1 MLSIAPIL
9 LSLALLMF
17 LAYRGIS
24 VLILAPAMA
33 LLAVLLSPDAPL
45 LASYTQVFM
54 KALGGFV
61 ALFFP
66 LFLLGAIFGKLM
78 EDSGAARVIAARIID
93 WLGAGRAVLAIV
105 LACAVL
111 TYGGVSLFVVAFA
124 VYPIAV
130 ELFRAVDVPKRLI
143 PATIALGAFTF
154 TMTALPG
161 TPAIQNA
168 IPMPYFGTTPFAA
181 PGLGLIG
188 GAVMLALGAAWLLRR
203 ARRAA
208 LDGEGYGSDAD
219 DASGLPRSVRPHAQG
234 EGYDVAELGTP
245 HAPASETAPL
255 PGFGAAMAP
264 IVAVVALNWLF
275 SAQILPRLDSS
286 YLANPLYGP
295 TRLDAVRGTWAIIA
309 ALAFSNLLLIALAR
323 GSLLNLKATLD
334 AGASA
339 AVLPIFNTAS
349 QVGYGAVIASLAGF
363 ALIRDAVLAI
373 APGNPLISLSV
384 AVNLLAGI
392 TGSASGG
399 MSIALQTLGSTYL
412 ELARAANISPEL
424 LHRVTS
430 IATGGLDALPHN
442 GAVITLLAICKLTH
456 RQSYLDI
463 FVVAVLA
470 PLAALAV
477 VLVLGTAFGSF

>member
-1 MLSIAPIL
+1 MQSIFPIL
-9 LSLALLMF
+9 ISLGLLMWF
-17 LAYRGIS
+17 AYRGAS
-24 VLILAPAMA
+24 VLVLAPVMA
-33 LLAVLLSPDAPL
+33 LLAVVASPDVPL

-54 KALGGFV
+54 RAVGGFI

-66 LFLLGAIFGKLM
+66 LFLLGALFGKLM
-78 EDSGAARVIAARIID
+78 EDSGAAKVIAVRIIAS
-93 WLGAGRAVLAIV
+93 LGERRAILAIV

-124 VYPIAV
+124 VYPIAA
-130 ELFRAVDVPKRLI
+130 ELFRAVNLPKRLV

-181 PGLGLIG
+181 PVLGMIG
-188 GAVMLALGAAWLLRR
+188 GAVMLVLGTGWLLRR
-203 ARRAA
+203 ARLAA
-208 LDGEGYGSDAD
+208 VTGEGYGEKDDTLSTESSAEHADAD
-219 DASGLPRSVRPHAQG
+219 A
-234 EGYDVAELGTP
+234 VALQ
-245 HAPASETAPL
+245 AAA
-255 PGFGAAMAP
+255 PGFLLAIAP
-264 IVAVVALNWLF
+264 IIAVVLLNWLF
-275 SAQILPRLDSS
+275 SAQLLPRLDSS
-286 YLANPLYGP
+286 YLASPLYGE

-309 ALAFSNLLLIALAR
+309 ALALSNLLMVVLMR
-323 GSLLNLKATLD
+323 RSLPKLKETID
-334 AGASA
+334 AGATA

-363 ALIRDAVLAI
+363 IVIRDAVLGI
-373 APGNPLISLSV
+373 APHNPLISLSV
-384 AVNLLAGI
+384 AVNILAGI

-399 MSIALQTLGSTYL
+399 MSIALQTLGSHYV
-412 ELARAANISPEL
+412 EMARAVDISPEL
-424 LHRVTS
+424 LHRVTA

-456 RQSYLDI
+456 RQSYFDI

-470 PLAALAV
+470 PLVALAV
-477 VLVLGTAFGSF
+477 VVTLGTLFGAF

>member
-1 MLSIAPIL
+1 MLSIAAIL
-9 LSLALLMF
+9 LSLGLLMV
-17 LAYRGIS
+17 LAYRGVS

-33 LLAVLLSPDAPL
+33 LLAVILSPGAPL

-54 KALGGFV
+54 KALGNFV

-66 LFLLGAIFGKLM
+66 LFMLGAIFGKLM
-78 EDSGAARVIAARIID
+78 EDSGAARVIADRIVSL
-93 WLGAGRAVLAIV
+93 LGAGRAVQAIV

-124 VYPIAV
+124 VYPIAA
-130 ELFRAVDVPKRLI
+130 ELFRAVQVPKRLI
-143 PATIALGAFTF
+143 PGAIALGAFTF

-181 PGLGLIG
+181 PGLGLIA
-188 GAVMLALGAAWLLRR
+188 GAVMLALGAAWLLWR

-208 LDGEGYGSDAD
+208 LAGEGYGGEPEPAGSGDAR
-219 DASGLPRSVRPHAQG
+219 PRFGG
-234 EGYDVAELGTP
+234 EGHAGAEPLATNGTEP
-245 HAPASETAPL
+245 SL
-255 PGFGAAMAP
+255 PVPSFIQAIAP

-275 SAQILPRLDSS
+275 STQILPRLDSS
-286 YLANPLYGP
+286 YLASPLYGE
-295 TRLDAVRGTWAIIA
+295 TRLDTVRGTWAIIA
-309 ALAFSNLLLIALAR
+309 ALTLSNLLLMLLTR
-323 GSLLNLKATLD
+323 GSLPSLKASLD
-334 AGASA
+334 NGASA

-363 ALIRDAVLAI
+363 VLIRDAVLGI

-399 MSIALQTLGSTYL
+399 MSIALQTLGQTYL
-412 ELARAANISPEL
+412 EMGRAAGISPDL
-424 LHRVTS
+424 LHRVTA

-442 GAVITLLAICKLTH
+442 GAVITLLAICNLTH

-463 FVVAVLA
+463 LVVAVLA

-477 VLVLGTAFGSF
+477 VVVLGTAFGSF

>member
-1 MLSIAPIL
+1 MQSIFPIL
-9 LSLALLMF
+9 ISLGLLMWF
-17 LAYRGIS
+17 AYRGAS
-24 VLILAPAMA
+24 VLVLAPVMA
-33 LLAVLLSPDAPL
+33 LLAVVVSPDAPL

-54 KALGGFV
+54 RAVGGFI

-66 LFLLGAIFGKLM
+66 LFLLGALFGKLM
-78 EDSGAARVIAARIID
+78 EDSGAAKVIAVRIIAS
-93 WLGAGRAVLAIV
+93 LGERRAILAIV

-124 VYPIAV
+124 VYPIAA
-130 ELFRAVDVPKRLI
+130 ELFRAVDLPKRLV

-181 PGLGLIG
+181 PVLGMIG
-188 GAVMLALGAAWLLRR
+188 GAVMLVLGIGWLLRR
-203 ARRAA
+203 ARLAA
-208 LDGEGYGSDAD
+208 AAGEGYGEKDEALATGSSAGHAHAVDA
-219 DASGLPRSVRPHAQG
+219 ASQA
-234 EGYDVAELGTP
+234 A
-245 HAPASETAPL
+245 A
-255 PGFGAAMAP
+255 PGFLLAMAP
-264 IVAVVALNWLF
+264 IITVVLLNWLF
-275 SAQILPRLDSS
+275 SAQLLPRLDSS
-286 YLANPLYGP
+286 YLASPLYGE

-309 ALAFSNLLLIALAR
+309 ALALSNLLMIVMMR
-323 GSLLNLKATLD
+323 RSLPKLKETID
-334 AGASA
+334 AGATA

-363 ALIRDAVLAI
+363 IVIRDAVLGI
-373 APGNPLISLSV
+373 APHNPLISLSV
-384 AVNLLAGI
+384 AVNILAGI

-399 MSIALQTLGSTYL
+399 MSIALQTLGGHYV
-412 ELARAANISPEL
+412 EMARAVDISPEL
-424 LHRVTS
+424 LHRVTA

-456 RQSYLDI
+456 RQSYVDI

-470 PLAALAV
+470 PLVALAV
-477 VLVLGTAFGSF
+477 VVTLGTLFGTF

>member
-1 MLSIAPIL
+1 MTAIVPIL
-9 LSLALLMF
+9 LSLLLLIW
-17 LAYRGIS
+17 LAYRGLS
-24 VLILAPAMA
+24 VLVLAPAMA
-33 LLAVLLSPDAPL
+33 LLAVLLSPDVPL

-54 KALGGFV
+54 KAVGGFI

-66 LFLLGAIFGKLM
+66 LFLLGALFGKLM
-78 EDSGAARVIAARIID
+78 EDSGAARAIAARVIAS
-93 WLGAGRAVLAIV
+93 LGERRAILAIV

-124 VYPIAV
+124 VYPIAA
-130 ELFRAVDVPKRLI
+130 ELFRAVDLPKRLV

-181 PGLGLIG
+181 PLLGMIG
-188 GAVMLALGAAWLLRR
+188 GGVMLVLGAVWLLRR

-208 LDGEGYGSDAD
+208 AAGEGYGEAD
-219 DASGLPRSVRPHAQG
+219 ETATARPPA
-234 EGYDVAELGTP
+234 
-245 HAPASETAPL
+245 APAQAGDAAMPMAS
-255 PGFGAAMAP
+255 PGFARAIAP

-275 SAQILPRLDSS
+275 STQLLPRLDSS
-286 YLANPLYGP
+286 YLASPLYGE

-309 ALAFSNLLLIALAR
+309 ALAFSNLLMVVLMWR
-323 GSLLNLKATLD
+323 SLPRLKESIDT
-334 AGASA
+334 GAAA

-363 ALIRDAVLAI
+363 ALIRDAVLGI
-373 APGNPLISLSV
+373 APHNPLISLSV
-384 AVNLLAGI
+384 AVNILAGV

-399 MSIALQTLGSTYL
+399 MSIALQTLGSNYL
-412 ELARAANISPEL
+412 EMARAADISPEL
-424 LHRVTS
+424 LHRVTA

-456 RQSYLDI
+456 RASYFDI
-463 FVVAVLA
+463 FVVAVLV
-470 PLAALAV
+470 PLLALAV
-477 VLVLGTAFGSF
+477 VVTLGTLFGAF